1 MEKSTRNA
9 RLALLALAMLFLFP
23 VTSCTTDSESDL
35 IYERL
40 ATDKSAETDP
50 NKGDEEEEDK
60 DLIDKRKIRKRN
72 GASG

>member
-1 MEKSTRNA
+1 MENSTRIA
-9 RLALLALAMLFLFP
+9 RLALLAIVILFLFP
-23 VTSCTTDSESDL
+23 ISSCTTDSESDL
-35 IYERL
+35 IYERS

-50 NKGDEEEEDK
+50 NKGDEEEEEK